1 MVMQRGDRL
10 EFLDGVRGIAAIAV
24 VLQHI
29 AGFYRFSFATGGYLA
44 VDLFFILS
52 GFVIAWHYDEKLL
65 GGMRPLTFMRHRI
78 VRLYPLFALGL
89 AFGIVK
95 SLGRI
100 VFHAPDALPMTQ
112 FILATVFNAVILPA
126 PFVARD
132 LFPHN
137 GPLWSLFFEVVINIA
152 YACAIVRMP
161 RLVLVALC
169 TVGAIGMAIGMA
181 IDPSNGLDVGWNL
194 GTAPFG
200 LARVTFGFVM
210 GMLIAR
216 RYREHPPTYIDS
228 APHRMFLLVL
238 MLAAFLSPLPKD
250 LIPLRDGAFAFLF
263 APLMI
268 LMGARLTV
276 AGAARR
282 LMGWLGFISYPLYA
296 LHFPI
301 MSAMC
306 FALQRGG
313 VDVATSCVVT
323 LATTIIVAHV
333 AGIWF
338 DPPIRK
344 LIARVIEKRQVAP
357 SIA

>member
-29 AGFYRFSFATGGYLA
+29 AGFYQFSFATGGYLA

-89 AFGIVK
+89 ALGVVK

-100 VFHAPDALPMTQ
+100 AFHAPDALSMTQ
-112 FILATVFNAVILPA
+112 FILATVFNTVILPA

-152 YACAIVRMP
+152 YAWAIVRMP
-161 RLVLVALC
+161 RPLLIALC
-169 TVGAIGMAIGMA
+169 VAGAAGMILGIAL
-181 IDPSNGLDVGWNL
+181 DPPNGLDVGWNL
-194 GTAPFG
+194 VTAPFG

-228 APHRMFLLVL
+228 APHKLFLLAV
-238 MLAAFLSPLPKD
+238 MLAAFLSPLPKE
-250 LIPLRDGAFAFLF
+250 LVHLRDGAFALLF

-268 LMGARLTV
+268 LMGARLSVTGV
-276 AGAARR
+276 AQR

-306 FALQRGG
+306 FALQRSG
-313 VDVATSCVVT
+313 VDVVTSCIVT
-323 LATTIIVAHV
+323 LATTIIVAHI

-344 LIARVIEKRQVAP
+344 LLGRVIEKRGTAP
-357 SIA
+357 SLA